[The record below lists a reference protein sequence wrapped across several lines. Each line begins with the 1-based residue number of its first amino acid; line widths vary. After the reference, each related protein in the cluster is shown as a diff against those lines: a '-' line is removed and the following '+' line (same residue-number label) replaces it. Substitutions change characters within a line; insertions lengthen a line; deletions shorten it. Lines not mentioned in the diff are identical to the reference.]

1 MVEVYHPKASAL
13 APLVAI
19 AAQTAGPEAFG
30 GVPAAGAAAGVQL
43 AVFVKER
50 WTADARQAG
59 RQLSGSTAAAPGG
72 RHVATEL
79 GLRFGLRLLGQQHV
93 GLFLDTRPARA
104 AVATRPGPATGRCVT

>member
-50 WTADARQAG
+50 WTADVRQAG
-59 RQLSGSTAAAPGG
+59 RQLSGSTAG
-72 RHVATEL
+72 E
-79 GLRFGLRLLGQQHV
+79 
-93 GLFLDTRPARA
+93 
-104 AVATRPGPATGRCVT
+104 